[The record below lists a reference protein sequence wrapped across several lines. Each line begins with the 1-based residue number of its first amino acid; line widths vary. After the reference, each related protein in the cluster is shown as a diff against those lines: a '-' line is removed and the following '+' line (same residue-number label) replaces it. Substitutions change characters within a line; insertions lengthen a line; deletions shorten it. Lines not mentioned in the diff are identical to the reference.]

1 MKFRNFLA
9 VGLVA
14 ALLTGCGA
22 SDAGSAANVAGT
34 SISEATLADALLDL
48 SNEVTAADLGISDAE
63 LTAQVLNRLVITEL
77 IRKLGAEA
85 EVTVSETEI
94 AAERSRV
101 QSDFGSE
108 AELIA
113 AGLQQAIAP
122 SLIDTVFEISLYVSK
137 ISQKLEPTGTDAD
150 RTSAFESFLFSY
162 VDSADIRV
170 SPRYGNWDKTQ
181 AAITPPSNPL
191 VSNPGE

>member
-1 MKFRNFLA
+1 MKFRNFLI

-34 SISEATLADALLDL
+34 SISEATLADALTEL
-48 SNEVTAADLGISDAE
+48 SNEVTAAELGISDAE

-77 IRKLGAEA
+77 VRKLGVEA

-94 AAERSRV
+94 VAERSRV
-101 QSDFGSE
+101 QSEFGSE
-108 AELIA
+108 AELIK

-122 SLIDTVFEISLYVSK
+122 SLINSVFEISLYASK
-137 ISQKLEPTGTDAD
+137 IGEKLEPNGTDTD

-162 VDSADIRV
+162 VDSADIKV
-170 SPRYGNWDKTQ
+170 SPRYGTWDKTQ

>member
-1 MKFRNFLA
+1 MKFRNFLI

-22 SDAGSAANVAGT
+22 TDAGSAANVAGT
-34 SISEATLADALLDL
+34 SISEAALADVLVEL

-77 IRKLGAEA
+77 VRKLGAEA

-94 AAERSRV
+94 FAERSRI
-101 QSDFGSE
+101 QSEFGSD
-108 AELIA
+108 AELIQ

-122 SLIDTVFEISLYVSK
+122 SLINSVFEISLYASK
-137 ISQKLEPTGTDAD
+137 IGEKLEPNGTDAD

-162 VDSADIRV
+162 VDSADIKI
-170 SPRYGNWDKTQ
+170 SPRYGTWDKTQ